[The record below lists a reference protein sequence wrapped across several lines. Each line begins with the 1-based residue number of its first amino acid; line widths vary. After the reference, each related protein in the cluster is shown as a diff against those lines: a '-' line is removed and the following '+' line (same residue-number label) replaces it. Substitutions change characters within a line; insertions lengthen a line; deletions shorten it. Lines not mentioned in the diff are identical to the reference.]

1 MTAWGPCG
9 CASSVVR
16 ARAAFP
22 DCAAHPRLC
31 MHWRPPERELLD
43 GARTK
48 NSIEYEDYAGDCMI
62 ITRMAQLK
70 ALLTSAAAR

>member
-1 MTAWGPCG
+1 
-9 CASSVVR
+9 
-16 ARAAFP
+16 
-22 DCAAHPRLC
+22 